1 MKITETDIKY
11 AKVRP
16 INDWAKNMLWGP
28 APFPEG
34 FVPILA
40 ITNIGSPCWGI
51 LMRSRVGRFVIATK
65 GAYRTINDNF
75 AMELM
80 SKAHVDDTWE
90 CGSWGRAREGAGR
103 PKELPDGAKRRSISL
118 TEEEFR
124 FVKDWLEKCRAKFK
138 G

>member
-16 INDWAKNMLWGP
+16 INDWAKKMLWGP
-28 APFPEG
+28 TPFPEG

-40 ITNIGSPCWGI
+40 ITNVGNPCWGI
-51 LMRSRVGRFVIATK
+51 LMRSRVAGRFVIATN
-65 GAYRTINDNF
+65 GACRNINENF

-90 CGSWGRAREGAGR
+90 CGSWGGTREGAGR
-103 PKELPDGAKRRSISL
+103 PKEIPEDAKRRSIFM
-118 TEEEFR
+118 TDEEFS
-124 FVKDWLEKCRAKFK
+124 FVKDWLKTYRESK
-138 G
+138 